1 MKKMTVRQNIIQE
14 VLVNGIRKHRRL
26 GADEIWANKE
36 IDFRKF
42 TKEVGEAILGEEA

>member
-1 MKKMTVRQNIIQE
+1 MKEMTERNNMIQE

-36 IDFRKF
+36 IDFGKF
-42 TKEVGEAILGEEA
+42 TKEVGEPIL